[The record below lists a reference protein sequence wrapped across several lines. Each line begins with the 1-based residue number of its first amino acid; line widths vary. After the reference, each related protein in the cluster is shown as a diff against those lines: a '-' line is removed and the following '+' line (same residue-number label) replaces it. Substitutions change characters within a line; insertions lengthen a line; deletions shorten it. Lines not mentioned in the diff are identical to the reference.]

1 MKLTIIGAGPGGY
14 TAAFAAAEKGI
25 EVTLIDMAEIG
36 GTCLNRGCIPTK
48 TLRSSADAVMLAG
61 RLPEY
66 GVETGPAK
74 ICLDTIRKRKD
85 SVIGILR
92 TGLEK
97 SCSRLK
103 VRFVSGQA
111 EVLSAKEV
119 LVHTKDGDETVT
131 GDAVIIA
138 SGSRVLELPGLVNSE
153 KHTTISLNSDDALS
167 LDRIPARLCIVGG
180 GVIGCELACI
190 YRAFGS
196 AVTIV
201 EGQDRVLPMPSVDKD
216 VSTLLNRELR
226 KLKIK
231 VMTGKT
237 LRDLQVSDG
246 VVHAVAATSPF
257 VDVPAEKRT
266 EEPIETDMV
275 LVTVG
280 RKSTADSLG
289 LEKAGVA
296 TDKRGWITVDQ
307 HLMTNVPGIYAIGDI
322 LGPSHVMLAHV
333 ASMEGLCALDNI
345 LGKERAMDYSVI
357 PSAIF
362 TSPEIGEVG
371 MSEAQAKESCQKVV
385 TGTVQMRELG
395 KAHAMGELPGFFKVI
410 ADAESGLLLGLHVAG
425 AHASDLVAEGG
436 IAMEKKATI
445 YDLAAT
451 IHAHPTLAEGIYE
464 AARLA
469 VRAAEKLN

>member
-1 MKLTIIGAGPGGY
+1 MKLTIIGGGPGGY
-14 TAAFAAAEKGI
+14 TAAFAAADKGLD
-25 EVTLIDMAEIG
+25 VTLIDMAEIG

-48 TLRSSADAVMLAG
+48 TLRSSADAVVLAG
-61 RLPEY
+61 RLAEY
-66 GVETGPAK
+66 GVDAGPAK
-74 ICLDTIRKRKD
+74 INLDAIRSRKD
-85 SVIGILR
+85 KVVDILR
-92 TGLEK
+92 TGLTK
-97 SCSRLK
+97 TCSKLK
-103 VRFVSGQA
+103 IRFIPGRA
-111 EVLSAKEV
+111 EVVSAKEV
-119 LVHTKDGDETVT
+119 LVHTAEGDESVA

-138 SGSRVLELPGLVNSE
+138 TGSRVLELPGLTFDHKYV
-153 KHTTISLNSDDALS
+153 LNSDDALN

-196 AVTIV
+196 QVTIV

-231 VMTGKT
+231 VMPGKT
-237 LRDLQVSDG
+237 LKDLQVSDG

-266 EEPIETDMV
+266 EEALEADMV

-280 RKSTADSLG
+280 RMAASDGLG

-296 TDKRGWITVDQ
+296 MDKRGWIEVDE

-322 LGPSHVMLAHV
+322 LGPRHVMLAHV

-362 TSPEIGEVG
+362 TAPEIGEVG
-371 MSEAQAKESCQKVV
+371 LSESQAKEACKSVV

-410 ADAESGLLLGLHVAG
+410 ADAETGRLLGLHVAG

-436 IAMEKKATI
+436 IALTKKATI

-469 VRAAEKLN
+469 VKAAEKLNG

>member
-1 MKLTIIGAGPGGY
+1 MPVDERRAELIAQRFALPLPVARIIASRGIPVDDVANFINPKLQNLMPDPFCMKDMEKAAKRIAEAIVKKQKVAIIGDYDVDGATSSSVLRLYLESVGIEPEIHIPERDEGYGPSRQ
-14 TAAFAAAEKGI
+14 AFDEFAALGAELVITVDCGTTAFDVFDYAGSLNI
-25 EVTLIDMAEIG
+25 PVIVLDHHEAEV
-36 GTCLNRGCIPTK
+36 
-48 TLRSSADAVMLAG
+48 
-61 RLPEY
+61 RLPEVY
-66 GVETGPAK
+66 AVVNPK
-74 ICLDTIRKRKD
+74 RLD
-85 SVIGILR
+85 
-92 TGLEK
+92 E
-97 SCSRLK
+97 
-103 VRFVSGQA
+103 
-111 EVLSAKEV
+111 
-119 LVHTKDGDETVT
+119 
-131 GDAVIIA
+131 
-138 SGSRVLELPGLVNSE
+138 
-153 KHTTISLNSDDALS
+153 SDDYPYLKYMA
-167 LDRIPARLCIVGG
+167 AVG
-180 GVIGCELACI
+180 VVFC
-190 YRAFGS
+190 
-196 AVTIV
+196 TIV
-201 EGQDRVLPMPSVDKD
+201 AV
-216 VSTLLNRELR
+216 NRELR

-231 VMTGKT
+231 VMTCKT

-257 VDVPAEKRT
+257 VDVPAAKRT
-266 EEPIETDMV
+266 EEPIEADMV

>member
-138 SGSRVLELPGLVNSE
+138 SGSRVLELPGLTFDHQYV
-153 KHTTISLNSDDALS
+153 LNSDDALS
-167 LDRIPARLCIVGG
+167 LDRIPVGG

-266 EEPIETDMV
+266 EDPIEADMV

>member
-138 SGSRVLELPGLVNSE
+138 SGSRVLELPGLTFDHQYV
-153 KHTTISLNSDDALS
+153 LNSDDALS